1 VNSARPEA
9 NHGAS
14 REAGAGADPAAPR
27 RVRLDDVRA
36 QPWRNGGGLTREL
49 LAWPADTGWRVRVS
63 VADIERDGPFS
74 SFPGVERWFV
84 VLEGNGVVLGV
95 DGRLHELRSGDAP
108 LRFDGA
114 SDTHCRLLDGPT
126 RDLNL
131 MLHDARGGI
140 RAAVHAEPWSP
151 PAEPWSPSAGGACGL
166 YALVA
171 GRCAG
176 LEVAADTLLWFDRAP
191 AALVFE
197 AERPGVG
204 ACGWWLHARDL
215 GSNLEACR

>member
-1 VNSARPEA
+1 MNSSKPEA
-9 NHGAS
+9 IPGAS
-14 REAGAGADPAAPR
+14 REAGPGADSGAPR
-27 RVRLDDVRA
+27 RVRLDEVRA

-63 VADIERDGPFS
+63 VAEIERDGPFS
-74 SFPGVERWFV
+74 SFPGVERWFA
-84 VLEGNGVVLGV
+84 VLQGNGVVLRV
-95 DGRLHELRSGDAP
+95 DARVHELRAGDAA

-131 MLHDARGGI
+131 MLRDARGGI
-140 RAAVHAEPWSP
+140 RAAVLAEPWSP
-151 PAEPWSPSAGGACGL
+151 PAGAACGL
-166 YALVA
+166 YARVA

-176 LEVAADTLLWFDRAP
+176 LEVPADTLLWFDRAP

-197 AERPGVG
+197 AQRPVVG

-215 GSNLEACR
+215 GSNREARR